1 MLRTE
6 VLASIR
12 EKGGN
17 VDEKTFEKRIMN
29 PSGVWCPD
37 EGGVNVRSFVYSSLS
52 STGIPSE
59 IFQYLW
65 EPMTHS
71 DLVETIC
78 SFKGQSIAIAM
89 ATSFLYPRH
98 KGTRNDV
105 PSVEYIEDAAV
116 ESDYKE
122 PQEQTTIL
130 YPSAYLKLNEERAL
144 NGPTRNLRYAEK
156 RAAFGDSERMTPVHE
171 KLLRRTVGSVVETT
185 LNSTNQVESVLGR
198 NTSWRSY
205 VERLNKRKTVG
216 GKRRREE
223 GSIRKQKYSEAKYSG
238 PKWMGLRDRGF
249 DRSDRLIAR
258 TG

>member
-12 EKGGN
+12 EKGEN

-29 PSGVWCPD
+29 PSGEWCPD

-52 STGIPSE
+52 SMGIPSE

-65 EPMTHS
+65 EPMTRERTVQRNSHFLSSPSSS
-71 DLVETIC
+71 DLKNSITVVRT
-78 SFKGQSIAIAM
+78 KDVTTWQSIAIAM

-216 GKRRREE
+216 GERRREE
-223 GSIRKQKYSEAKYSG
+223 GRSG
-238 PKWMGLRDRGF
+238 GPL
-249 DRSDRLIAR
+249 S
-258 TG
+258 TC